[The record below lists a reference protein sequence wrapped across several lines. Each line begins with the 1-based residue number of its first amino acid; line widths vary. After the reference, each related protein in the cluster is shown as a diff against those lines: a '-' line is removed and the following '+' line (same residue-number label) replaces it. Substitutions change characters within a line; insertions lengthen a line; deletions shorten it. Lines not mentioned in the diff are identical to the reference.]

1 MKIVKAKIQYAT
13 AYTHFDIQNLELD
26 CAVPFHILIKK
37 LYDYVIIIEAGT
49 TITQKIYALLQK
61 QEELY
66 ISKKDKE
73 KEKLSP
79 QNLQIYLHSNKTDM
93 EKTLRLINT
102 INNTIFEAYLKS
114 EKNIIN
120 ILSIEEVVKSVI
132 YLIKSQPGFLK
143 KAIPFFVF
151 EYQIAHHS
159 LHVLFYSIH
168 LGHFLQLEDIQ
179 LLRLGT
185 AALLHDIG
193 VKKVMSSI
201 LEKEDVLTPDEL
213 ESAHKHSTYS
223 VEIAKQNAMSDP
235 YIINAI
241 MHHHECFDGSGYPQ
255 GLKGENISTFASILC
270 ICDVFDALTS
280 ERPHREKYSYFE
292 ALKLMMK
299 DPALA
304 KKYNQ
309 EQLRVFLHSLL

>member
-1 MKIVKAKIQYAT
+1 M
-13 AYTHFDIQNLELD
+13 
-26 CAVPFHILIKK
+26 P
-37 LYDYVIIIEAGT
+37 
-49 TITQKIYALLQK
+49 
-61 QEELY
+61 
-66 ISKKDKE
+66 
-73 KEKLSP
+73 
-79 QNLQIYLHSNKTDM
+79 
-93 EKTLRLINT
+93 
-102 INNTIFEAYLKS
+102 
-114 EKNIIN
+114 
-120 ILSIEEVVKSVI
+120 
-132 YLIKSQPGFLK
+132 
-143 KAIPFFVF
+143 
-151 EYQIAHHS
+151 
-159 LHVLFYSIH
+159 
-168 LGHFLQLEDIQ
+168 LGHFLQLDDIQ

-193 VKKVMSSI
+193 VKKVMRSI

-309 EQLRVFLHSLL
+309 EQLRVFLHSLLLRRLF